1 MKRFFVWI
9 ITLALV
15 VSGAGCSRAPATD
28 PTVTESQPTQTVC
41 ETTPSQQETTKGTTP
56 KKTTKA
62 TTPKKTTASMPT
74 RPKPPQTATRATL
87 PEPTVT
93 EETLPEV
100 TEETVPEP
108 TESEETLP
116 ESEPTVAEDTL
127 PTEKPT
133 VALEEV
139 PFQEVISYDGYFDM
153 TYFSVT
159 NSPNKI
165 QCLFHEPIR
174 QNTGESYPLIIYLHG
189 KGETLSATNGGSG
202 KLFIESLMDME
213 NAAEKFGAYT
223 LVPVTPLGK
232 NGWWTDTEFIFLKC
246 LIDRLV
252 RSYNIDAKRI
262 YVTGI
267 SMGGYITC
275 RLLKEMPPDTF
286 AAAVPLSG
294 AYTMNDPVALH
305 NTAFRI
311 YHSAED
317 TVVNVSRSRDL
328 YQQLIASN
336 HPKVEYFEA
345 EYGGHMSPLQTAY
358 GDPYFY
364 FWLFEQKL
372 P

>member
-9 ITLALV
+9 VTLALMI
-15 VSGAGCSRAPATD
+15 SGAGCSRAPATD

-41 ETTPSQQETTKGTTP
+41 ETTPSQQETTKATAP
-56 KKTTKA
+56 KKKTTKS
-62 TTPKKTTASMPT
+62 TKKTTSPMPT
-74 RPKPPQTATRATL
+74 RPKPPQTVTRATL

-93 EETLPEV
+93 EETLPEL
-100 TEETVPEP
+100 EP
-108 TESEETLP
+108 TIVEKTLAEPTDSQETLP
-116 ESEPTVAEDTL
+116 EPTAEDTL
-127 PTEKPT
+127 PTEMPT
-133 VALEEV
+133 AALEAV
-139 PFQEVISYDGYFDM
+139 PFQEIIPSNGYFDM
-153 TYFSVT
+153 TYFSPT

-165 QCLFHEPIR
+165 QCLFHEPVR
-174 QNTGESYPLIIYLHG
+174 QSAGKPYPLIIYLHG
-189 KGETLSATNGGSG
+189 KGETLSATNWGSG
-202 KLFIESLMDME
+202 KVFIESLMDME

-252 RSYNIDAKRI
+252 RSYHIDAKRI

-267 SMGGYITC
+267 SMGGYTTC

-294 AYTMNDPVALH
+294 AYTMNDPVAVH

-311 YHSAED
+311 YHSAAD
-317 TVVNVSRSRDL
+317 TVVDVSRSRDL
-328 YQQLIASN
+328 YQQLVDSN
-336 HPKVEYFEA
+336 HPNVAYFES

-358 GDPYFY
+358 GDPNFY
-364 FWLFEQKL
+364 FWLFEQQL